1 MRGVWGRVIESARRD
16 FVAGLLA
23 FVPVVSTIVGVI
35 WLLRQLDSLVLPKV
49 YDFVGLSPAD
59 QPPFVGVAVTLA
71 VILLAGAL
79 ARSFV
84 GRAGLRAWESLVD
97 RIPIARSLYS
107 VLKQFMQAVFG
118 EEQNKSFSRVVLVE
132 YPRRGLWCYAFV
144 TGEVAGQP
152 HGLPPNLT
160 KVFIPSTPNPTTG
173 YYLLVPTEDLRE
185 TGFTVED
192 AFRVIISAGIATPPE
207 EEIVRRLGEKEGP
220 PPLAGVRAPIVAD
233 DELPAGLPPDPD
245 RG

>member
-1 MRGVWGRVIESARRD
+1 METVRRD

-59 QPPFVGVAVTLA
+59 QPPFVGIGVTLA

-79 ARSFV
+79 TRSFV
-84 GRAGLRAWESLVD
+84 GRSVLRVWESLVD

-118 EEQNKSFSRVVLVE
+118 EDQNKSFSRVVLVE

-144 TGEVAGQP
+144 TGEIAATPAGMP
-152 HGLPPNLT
+152 EHLT

-173 YYLLVPTEDLRE
+173 YYLLVPTEELRE
-185 TGFTVED
+185 TGLTVEE
-192 AFRVIISAGIATPPE
+192 AFRIIISAGIATPPE
-207 EEIVRRLGEKEGP
+207 DEVVRRLGEKEGP
-220 PPLAGVRAPIVAD
+220 PAVEGTAPAVAGPPAAAP
-233 DELPAGLPPDPD
+233 PPDRD